1 MFLPFLQCS
10 RFALHCRISKLPRS
24 KNLIKKLA
32 LLSSSAL
39 LLTGCS
45 SLSLPDQADAPACE
59 AMSTVLTTKLETLP
73 SGGFDAVALSSSI
86 TNDVLSVAPEGFQ
99 ANIQRVTDALATD
112 PISATEVAAAA
123 SEIAIR
129 CALVGVN
136 LEFPNPQDLL
146 GG

>member
-1 MFLPFLQCS
+1 MLL
-10 RFALHCRISKLPRS
+10 RNLAIIS
-24 KNLIKKLA
+24 A
-32 LLSSSAL
+32 GTL

-45 SLSLPDQADAPACE
+45 SLSLPDEADAPACE

-73 SGGFDAVALSSSI
+73 SGGFDALALSSSI
-86 TNDVLSVAPEGFQ
+86 TNDVLSVAPESFQ

-136 LEFPNPQDLL
+136 LEFPNPADLL

>member
-1 MFLPFLQCS
+1 LVYS
-10 RFALHCRISKLPRS
+10 VRIQKSQREEIV
-24 KNLIKKLA
+24 IKKLA
-32 LLSSSAL
+32 LVSTSVL

-59 AMSTVLTTKLETLP
+59 AMSTVLTSKLETLP
-73 SGGFDAVALSSSI
+73 SGGFDAVALSGSI
-86 TNDVLSVAPEGFQ
+86 TADVFSVAPEGFQ
-99 ANIQRVTDALATD
+99 PLIQRVSDALLVD
-112 PISATEVAAAA
+112 PISATEVAGAA

-136 LEFPNPQDLL
+136 IEFPNPQDLL

>member
-1 MFLPFLQCS
+1 M
-10 RFALHCRISKLPRS
+10 
-24 KNLIKKLA
+24 
-32 LLSSSAL
+32 SAATL

-45 SLSLPDQADAPACE
+45 SLSLPDEADAPACE
-59 AMSTVLTTKLETLP
+59 AISTVLTTKLETLP
-73 SGGFDAVALSSSI
+73 SGGFDALALSNSI
-86 TNDVLSVAPEGFQ
+86 TTDVLSVAPESFQ

-136 LEFPNPQDLL
+136 LEFPNPQEFL
-146 GG
+146 GN

>member
-1 MFLPFLQCS
+1 MLL
-10 RFALHCRISKLPRS
+10 R
-24 KNLIKKLA
+24 KLA
-32 LLSSSAL
+32 LVTTASLL

-59 AMSTVLTTKLETLP
+59 ALSSVLSSKLETLP
-73 SGGFDAVALSSSI
+73 SGGFDATALSSAI
-86 TNDVLSVAPEGFQ
+86 ANDVLSVAPESFQ

>member
-1 MFLPFLQCS
+1 MLL
-10 RFALHCRISKLPRS
+10 RNLAIIS
-24 KNLIKKLA
+24 A
-32 LLSSSAL
+32 GTL

-59 AMSTVLTTKLETLP
+59 ALSTVLATKLETLP
-73 SGGFDAVALSSSI
+73 SGGFDATALSSAI
-86 TNDVLSVAPEGFQ
+86 ANDVLSVAPEGFQ

-112 PISATEVAAAA
+112 PISATEVASAA

>member
-1 MFLPFLQCS
+1 MLL
-10 RFALHCRISKLPRS
+10 R
-24 KNLIKKLA
+24 KLA
-32 LLSSSAL
+32 VISAGTI

-45 SLSLPDQADAPACE
+45 SLSLPDEADAPACE
-59 AMSTVLTTKLETLP
+59 AMSTVLASKLETLP
-73 SGGFDAVALSSSI
+73 NGGFDAVALSNSI
-86 TNDVLSVAPEGFQ
+86 TSDVLSVAPEAFQ
-99 ANIQRVTDALATD
+99 ANIQKVADALVTD

>member
-1 MFLPFLQCS
+1 MLL
-10 RFALHCRISKLPRS
+10 R
-24 KNLIKKLA
+24 KLA
-32 LLSSSAL
+32 VISAGTI
-39 LLTGCS
+39 LLTGCA

-59 AMSTVLTTKLETLP
+59 AMSTVLTSKLETLP
-73 SGGFDAVALSSSI
+73 SGGFDAVALSNSISS
-86 TNDVLSVAPEGFQ
+86 DVLSIAPEGFQ

>member
-1 MFLPFLQCS
+1 V
-10 RFALHCRISKLPRS
+10 
-24 KNLIKKLA
+24 IKKLA
-32 LLSSSAL
+32 LVSLSLL
-39 LLTGCS
+39 LLTGCA
-45 SLSLPDQADAPACE
+45 SLSIPDQADAPACE
-59 AMSTVLTTKLETLP
+59 AMSAVLKTKLETLP

-86 TNDVLSVAPEGFQ
+86 TNEVLSVAPEGFQ
-99 ANIQRVTDALATD
+99 ANIQRVSDALSAD
-112 PISATEVAAAA
+112 PVSATEIAAAA

>member
-1 MFLPFLQCS
+1 M
-10 RFALHCRISKLPRS
+10 
-24 KNLIKKLA
+24 
-32 LLSSSAL
+32 SA
-39 LLTGCS
+39 
-45 SLSLPDQADAPACE
+45 
-59 AMSTVLTTKLETLP
+59 VLTSKLETLP
-73 SGGFDAVALSSSI
+73 NGGFDAVALSNSI
-86 TNDVLSVAPEGFQ
+86 TSDVLSVAPEAFQ
-99 ANIQRVTDALATD
+99 ANIQKVADALVTD

>member
-1 MFLPFLQCS
+1 MLL
-10 RFALHCRISKLPRS
+10 R
-24 KNLIKKLA
+24 KLA
-32 LLSSSAL
+32 VISTGTL

-59 AMSTVLTTKLETLP
+59 AMSTVLSSKLETLP
-73 SGGFDAVALSSSI
+73 SGGFDAVALSGSI
-86 TNDVLSVAPEGFQ
+86 TSEVLSVAPEGFQ
-99 ANIQRVTDALATD
+99 PLIQRVNDALLVD
-112 PISATEVAAAA
+112 PISATEVAGAA

-136 LEFPNPQDLL
+136 IEFPNPQDLL

>member
-1 MFLPFLQCS
+1 MLL
-10 RFALHCRISKLPRS
+10 RNLAVIS
-24 KNLIKKLA
+24 A
-32 LLSSSAL
+32 GTL

-45 SLSLPDQADAPACE
+45 SLSLPDEADAPACE
-59 AMSTVLTTKLETLP
+59 AMSTVLATKLETLP
-73 SGGFDAVALSSSI
+73 SGGFDATTLSNAI
-86 TNDVLSVAPEGFQ
+86 TNDVLSVAPEGFKE
-99 ANIQRVTDALATD
+99 NIRKVTDALAAD

-136 LEFPNPQDLL
+136 LDFPKPQDLL

>member
-1 MFLPFLQCS
+1 MLL
-10 RFALHCRISKLPRS
+10 R
-24 KNLIKKLA
+24 NLA
-32 LLSSSAL
+32 VLSAGTL

-59 AMSTVLTTKLETLP
+59 ALSTVLTTKLETLP
-73 SGGFDAVALSSSI
+73 SGGFDAVALSNSI
-86 TNDVLSVAPEGFQ
+86 AGEVLSVAPEGLQ
-99 ANIQRVTDALATD
+99 TNIQRVTDALATD

-146 GG
+146 GGQ

>member
-1 MFLPFLQCS
+1 MF
-10 RFALHCRISKLPRS
+10 PRS
-24 KNLIKKLA
+24 KDLIKKLA

-39 LLTGCS
+39 LLTGCTG
-45 SLSLPDQADAPACE
+45 LSLPDQADAPACE
-59 AMSTVLTTKLETLP
+59 AMSSVLATKLETLP
-73 SGGFDAVALSSSI
+73 SGGFDSLALSNSI
-86 TNDVLSVAPEGFQ
+86 TSDVLSVAPEAFQ
-99 ANIQRVTDALATD
+99 ANIQRVADALATD

-136 LEFPNPQDLL
+136 LEFPNPQEFL

>member
-1 MFLPFLQCS
+1 M
-10 RFALHCRISKLPRS
+10 
-24 KNLIKKLA
+24 IKKLA
-32 LLSSSAL
+32 LLSTSAL
-39 LLTGCS
+39 LLTGCTG
-45 SLSLPDQADAPACE
+45 LSLPDQADAPACE

-73 SGGFDAVALSSSI
+73 SGGFDAVALSNSI
-86 TNDVLSVAPEGFQ
+86 TTDVLSVAPEAFQ
-99 ANIQRVTDALATD
+99 ANIQRVADALATD
-112 PISATEVAAAA
+112 PISATDVAAAA

>member
-1 MFLPFLQCS
+1 MLL
-10 RFALHCRISKLPRS
+10 R
-24 KNLIKKLA
+24 KLA
-32 LLSSSAL
+32 VMATGTL

-59 AMSTVLTTKLETLP
+59 AMSTVLSSKLETLP
-73 SGGFDAVALSSSI
+73 SGGFDAVALSGSI
-86 TNDVLSVAPEGFQ
+86 TADVFSVAPEGFQ
-99 ANIQRVTDALATD
+99 PLIQRVSDALLVD
-112 PISATEVAAAA
+112 PISATEVAGAA

-136 LEFPNPQDLL
+136 IEFPNPQDLL

>member
-1 MFLPFLQCS
+1 MLL
-10 RFALHCRISKLPRS
+10 R
-24 KNLIKKLA
+24 KLA
-32 LLSSSAL
+32 VVTTSAL

-45 SLSLPDQADAPACE
+45 SISLPDEADAPACE
-59 AMSTVLTTKLETLP
+59 ALSTVLSTKLETLP
-73 SGGFDAVALSSSI
+73 SGGFDATALSSAI
-86 TNDVLSVAPEGFQ
+86 ANEVLSVASEGFQ
-99 ANIQRVTDALATD
+99 ANIQRITDALATD

-136 LEFPNPQDLL
+136 LEFPNPQELL